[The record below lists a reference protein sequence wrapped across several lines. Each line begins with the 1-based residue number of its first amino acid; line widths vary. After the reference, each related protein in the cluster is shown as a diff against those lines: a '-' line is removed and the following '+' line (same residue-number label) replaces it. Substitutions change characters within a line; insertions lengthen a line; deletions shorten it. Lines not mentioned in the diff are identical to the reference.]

1 MEMKGITSLTLYS
14 GNHNNFSANDR
25 IMLFVTKF
33 HLKTKQEKWL
43 TLRRLM
49 NKNSG
54 ALAAHILISSEYRRD
69 FPELLEDDKVRNFY
83 LDLKQPKKQ
92 TANV

>member
-1 MEMKGITSLTLYS
+1 MVMEMKGITSLTLYS

-49 NKNSG
+49 NKDSG

-69 FPELLEDDKVRNFY
+69 FRNF
-83 LDLKQPKKQ
+83 LKM
-92 TANV
+92 TR